1 MEKIRLIEKERRDIR
16 VTNLKETR
24 DIRRRLVAAQYG
36 LKEPDLRSSTRSSVK
51 RSSQFGSRSST
62 FKEEEQYNPMGLT
75 KADYDS
81 IDIELEQ
88 SSRNKEGEEQ
98 YYEEEENQSGR
109 NEEEEEKEEGEGGEE
124 EEQQF
129 YEEEHDGSSSPP
141 AEQPEDYE

>member
-51 RSSQFGSRSST
+51 RSSQLCSRSST
-62 FKEEEQYNPMGLT
+62 FKEEEQYNPTGLT

-98 YYEEEENQSGR
+98 YYEEEE
-109 NEEEEEKEEGEGGEE
+109 KEEGEGGEE
-124 EEQQF
+124 EEEQF